1 MTTQQES
8 GLTKDYDHLITLWT
22 SGVRN
27 YHSMLSDYLTA
38 NSIFVA
44 VIGLIV
50 SRESPAMSLSLT
62 VLILLLCIFG
72 ILLCLQMAIVLG
84 RLSGQNALWEWQLR
98 GIELA
103 QDWQGQKLV
112 TGLYRLHETRQSV
125 EDLRNEPPVF
135 KPNWAF
141 RQHRQWWAHRS
152 VQFPVFRLHLWPVLH
167 LGSDTSLSLMRSFSY
182 RTDSVFNLQGMWSFE
197 VRMEACWSINLKWMP
212 ATQRNSIRN

>member
-1 MTTQQES
+1 MTTQRES
-8 GLTKDYDHLITLWT
+8 GLTMDYDHLITLWT
-22 SGVRN
+22 SGVRD

-50 SRESPAMSLSLT
+50 SRESATMSLT

-84 RLSGQNALWEWQLR
+84 RLSGQNGLWEWQLR

-103 QDWQGQKLV
+103 QEWQGQKLV
-112 TGLYRLHETRQSV
+112 TGLYRLHETRQPV
-125 EDLRNEPPVF
+125 EDMRNEPPVF

-152 VQFPVFRLHLWPVLH
+152 VSFPWFFGSVYALFLIWAVTHLFR
-167 LGSDTSLSLMRSFSY
+167 
-182 RTDSVFNLQGMWSFE
+182 
-197 VRMEACWSINLKWMP
+197 
-212 ATQRNSIRN
+212 

>member
-1 MTTQQES
+1 MWWVSGCKGSSKQNEKRIAVSSETRTTQQES
-8 GLTKDYDHLITLWT
+8 GLEANYDHLLTLWT
-22 SGVRN
+22 SGVRD

-50 SRESPAMSLSLT
+50 SRETLATSLT

-72 ILLCLQMAIVLG
+72 LLLSLQMAIVLG

-103 QDWQGQKLV
+103 PEWKGQKLIM
-112 TGLYRLHETRQSV
+112 GLYRLHETRQMI
-125 EDLRNEPPVF
+125 EDPRNEPPVF

-141 RQHRQWWAHRS
+141 RQHRQWWAHRAVS
-152 VQFPVFRLHLWPVLH
+152 FPWFFGCVYGLFFIWAVTHL
-167 LGSDTSLSLMRSFSY
+167 
-182 RTDSVFNLQGMWSFE
+182 Q
-197 VRMEACWSINLKWMP
+197 K
-212 ATQRNSIRN
+212 